1 MAGESQTT
9 HGLLSIQITHDA
21 SSPSSFEES
30 PITAASRRAAS
41 SEGCGAQSPPALMRI
56 SSGNTVKPMVRHW
69 SRDGVFGGEWG
80 GQQHIS
86 WGDHGDTGLSRAMGG
101 ILLEMKCLLKEY
113 IRITTG
119 GRNDLEPCSPE
130 SPTSAPKIWLSQEP
144 KPWGVVPTLAFKYC
158 SCQ

>member
-9 HGLLSIQITHDA
+9 HGVLSVQITHDA

-56 SSGNTVKPMVRHW
+56 SSGNTVKPTVRHW

-80 GQQHIS
+80 DSNNSPEVIMVTRG
-86 WGDHGDTGLSRAMGG
+86 RAMGA

-119 GRNDLEPCSPE
+119 GRNDLRPCSPE

-144 KPWGVVPTLAFKYC
+144 KPWGVVLTLAFKYC
-158 SCQ
+158 GCQ